1 MPQELPET
9 FSEDFVKALEAK
21 VGITNEEP
29 PDEAA
34 SSAAGAGE
42 EEVEVP
48 ETETPAA
55 AEEVDEPET
64 ASSEAGEE
72 TPAKKTYWDQTP
84 EEKRAQV
91 FNDTKAHSA
100 RQHEELEAIKAENA
114 RLKAEKE
121 TPQKSPA
128 KAPAADLDGWI
139 REAIVADD
147 ESGLSQS
154 QREIRKAA
162 VDLDSF
168 IKEVLKPVQEKVA
181 ATTAEFTKAQDE
193 VKEQRIYL
201 KRLEA
206 KAASDTAGFYDDQLA
221 DAKKELAVLES
232 RASIADGAAI
242 RAEREFEKLDEK
254 RKIHVGQTR
263 ARADRFHREEV
274 QERQT
279 KTERAAEETRLAAAQ
294 AEIDTEWNTDLEAVR
309 KESGLSGPVWDRLS
323 KTAFKYIEEKAA
335 TQTIPKGAFKGLI
348 LEAVG
353 PLLQAMGKSTAS
365 TLAEKRDAIASEPGA
380 GRVATK
386 TRDAAPIKSMKDLQ
400 KDAIREMQSAFKS
413 GVRF

>member
-1 MPQELPET
+1 M
-9 FSEDFVKALEAK
+9 V
-21 VGITNEEP
+21 
-29 PDEAA
+29 
-34 SSAAGAGE
+34 
-42 EEVEVP
+42 
-48 ETETPAA
+48 
-55 AEEVDEPET
+55 
-64 ASSEAGEE
+64 
-72 TPAKKTYWDQTP
+72 
-84 EEKRAQV
+84 
-91 FNDTKAHSA
+91 
-100 RQHEELEAIKAENA
+100 
-114 RLKAEKE
+114 
-121 TPQKSPA
+121 
-128 KAPAADLDGWI
+128 
-139 REAIVADD
+139 DD

-162 VDLDSF
+162 VDLDAF
-168 IKEVLKPVQEKVA
+168 MKTVLKPVEEKVA

-193 VKEQRIYL
+193 VQEQRIYL

-206 KAASDTAGFYDDQLA
+206 KAASDPAGFYDDQLA

-254 RKIHVGQTR
+254 RKVHVGQTR

-279 KTERAAEETRLAAAQ
+279 KTERASEETRLAAAQ

-348 LEAVG
+348 IEAVG

-386 TRDAAPIKSMKDLQ
+386 TRDAAPIKTMKDLQ
-400 KDAIREMQSAFKS
+400 KDAIREMQSAFKT